1 MDEIEIA
8 TKLTEVEQRSKSN
21 TRRLDKCEEQL
32 SDNQKMLSNLT
43 AMVQRQ
49 NAMDDDIKEIKAD
62 VKTLTAKPAKRWE
75 GLVEKI
81 LLTVAAALV
90 AFVLAKLGL
99 G

>member
-8 TKLTEVEQRSKSN
+8 TKLVETEQRSKSN
-21 TRRLDKCEEQL
+21 SHRLDKCEEQL

-75 GLVEKI
+75 GLAEKI
-81 LLTVAAALV
+81 ILTVAVALV
-90 AFVLAKLGL
+90 GFVLAKLGL

>member
-8 TKLTEVEQRSKSN
+8 TKLAEVEQRSKSN
-21 TRRLDKCEEQL
+21 SHRIDKCEEQL

-75 GLVEKI
+75 GVVEKI
-81 LLTVAAALV
+81 ILTVAATLV
-90 AFVLAKLGL
+90 AFALAKLGL